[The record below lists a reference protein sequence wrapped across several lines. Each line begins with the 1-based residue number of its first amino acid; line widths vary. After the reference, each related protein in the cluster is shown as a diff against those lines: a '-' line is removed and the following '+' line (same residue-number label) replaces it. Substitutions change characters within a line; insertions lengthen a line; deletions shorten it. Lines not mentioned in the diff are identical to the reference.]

1 MENNLLQAA
10 LSARRAG
17 VSIVPVELPG
27 KKPPAGLLWKSRQT
41 KIPDEATIRA
51 EMAGRN
57 GGAAFAT
64 IGGAVSGNTEII
76 DFDLIGEFTPN
87 FERLVEA
94 ESPGLLRRLA
104 KQKTPSGGDH
114 YKYRCRQATIGGSQK
129 LAHKRIEVNGP
140 GEHEH
145 RGKRYTARQH
155 GGLWFI
161 FPVAIETRG
170 EGGYAVSAPSPG
182 YTITHEGETGDFHDP
197 PDITAAEREILLRCA
212 RALDELPP
220 ERIEDGP
227 PKEKP
232 ANVAGTRPGED
243 YNQRGNVLEILLK
256 HGWKLAGGTPE
267 RQQLTRAGKNA
278 GISATL
284 YDGRILRVF
293 SSNAPPFE
301 ENKNYSAFSIFTFLE
316 CGGDFSKAAAELGRQ
331 GYGDP
336 PRAKDRDP
344 RGDQYQGPE
353 PRSDPG
359 DQRETPEGDQGPEP
373 EAEGPEQTEPAG
385 GPLLSAVLEAEDFIN
400 KEMPPKLVYLDPWL
414 MAQAIILITGQR
426 GIGKSWFLIALLI
439 AIAKKRSFGPYEAV
453 NSEPSLYL
461 DGEMAPPDTQERI
474 FSQDQDGNKES
485 PLYVYSDAYAS
496 SQGLPRANLLNSE
509 WRKAMKELLLFL
521 KVKVWAIDNIA
532 SLTPGIDEN
541 SKQEWDPINQW
552 LLELRFN
559 GITSIMAH
567 HTNRAGGQ
575 RGTSGREDN
584 IDISILLKQPEG
596 YTAEDG
602 ASFIASFTKA
612 RISIPNLPK
621 IADCHFKLFHD
632 QQGRPS
638 WTYGFVKQKLKAEII
653 ELHCKGLSNSEIA
666 KELNCS
672 RENVRRTV
680 DRHKKAEDSRT
691 PYKD

>member
-1 MENNLLQAA
+1 MQNILEAA
-10 LSARRAG
+10 LTARRHG

-27 KKPPAGLLWKSRQT
+27 KRPPAGIKWDWRQERL
-41 KIPDEATIRA
+41 PDEATIRGDL
-51 EMAGRN
+51 AGKN
-57 GGAAFAT
+57 GSSGFAT
-64 IGGAVSGNTEII
+64 ISGKVSGNQETV
-76 DFDLIGEFTPN
+76 DFDLSGEFTPN
-87 FERLVEA
+87 FEKLVEA
-94 ESPGLLRRLA
+94 EAPGLFGRLA

-114 YKYRCRQATIGGSQK
+114 HKYRCRQATIGGSQK
-129 LAHKRIEVNGP
+129 LAHKRVEVDGP

-145 RGKRYTARQH
+145 GGKRYTARQH
-155 GGLWFI
+155 GGKWFI

-182 YTITHEGETGDFHDP
+182 YTIIQQGETGDFHDP
-197 PDITAAEREILLRCA
+197 PDITPAERETLLRCA

-220 ERIEDGP
+220 ERVEDGP
-227 PKEKP
+227 KQTAP
-232 ANVAGTRPGED
+232 NVAGLRPGED
-243 YNQRGNVLEILLK
+243 FNRRGKVLSSLLK
-256 HGWKLAGGTPE
+256 IGWKRAGGNPE
-267 RQQLTRAGKNA
+267 RHHLTRPGKER

-284 YDGRILRVF
+284 YHGRTLRVF
-293 SSNAPPFE
+293 SSNAGPFE
-301 ENKNYSAFSIFTFLE
+301 ENKNYSAFAVFALLE
-316 CGGDFSKAAAELGRQ
+316 HGGDFTAAARELGRQ

-336 PRAKDRDP
+336 PRAKDREP
-344 RGDQYQGPE
+344 QGDQYQKPE
-353 PRSDPG
+353 PRSDP
-359 DQRETPEGDQGPEP
+359 GDQGPEP
-373 EAEGPEQTEPAG
+373 EAEGSEQTEPAG

-426 GIGKSWFLIALLI
+426 GIGKSWFLNALLI
-439 AIAKKRSFGPYEAV
+439 AIAKKQGFGPWEAV

-461 DGEMAPPDTQERI
+461 DGEMAPQDTQERI
-474 FSQDQDGNKES
+474 FSQDQNGNKES

-509 WRKAMKELLLFL
+509 WRKSMLELLLFL

-559 GITSIMAH
+559 GITSILAH

-632 QQGRPS
+632 QQGRPA
-638 WTYGFVKQKLKAEII
+638 WTYGFVKQKLKAEIV

-691 PYKD
+691 Q